1 MSAFSPGQRIH
12 DRFTLR
18 ELIGRGGMAEV
29 WRATDGVLGRPVAVK
44 ALDSSLAADPT
55 LWQATL
61 REARA
66 IARIA
71 HPNVA
76 QVHDYG
82 EVPTPS
88 GHVPYLVMEYVEGVT
103 LAERLR
109 SGPLPP
115 AEAATIAAQVAAGLA
130 EAHRLG
136 VVHRDVKPG
145 NIMLTPAGV
154 KILDF
159 GIATLAH
166 GPDSDGGRLI
176 GTPTY
181 AAPERMQRGG
191 ATTPA
196 GDVYSLG
203 VVLYEMLT
211 GRPPRAYADW
221 QQALAIPIADV
232 APIDRP
238 GVPPKL
244 AALTMACLSADPNR
258 RPAASAL
265 AGSLSAGATAA
276 GPIPGTYAAGVA
288 RPAPASPPTMVAAL
302 PPEPARRSRLL
313 PAFLIT
319 GGALAILLAIMLI
332 YSFSDRSPK
341 GPPQGAGT
349 PTTATTSAGEPS
361 PSPSTEES
369 KAPEDLL
376 DEIAAVVESAGLPN
390 NRARDL
396 NRRIDDIREKLDE
409 EPEEAGGK
417 IDDLRKK
424 VTDFAE
430 DGQLDTATAERL
442 ITLIDQL
449 ANSL

>member
-18 ELIGRGGMAEV
+18 ELIGRGGMSEV

-82 EVPTPS
+82 EVPTS
-88 GHVPYLVMEYVEGVT
+88 TGHVPYLVMEFVEGVT
-103 LAERLR
+103 LADRLR

-115 AEAATIAAQVAAGLA
+115 PEAAAIAAQVASGLA

-145 NIMLTPAGV
+145 NIMLTAAGV

-159 GIATLAH
+159 GIATLAN
-166 GPDSDGGRLI
+166 GRDSDGGRLI

-181 AAPERMQRGG
+181 TAPERLRPG
-191 ATTPA
+191 AATPA
-196 GDVYSLG
+196 ADVYSLG

-221 QQALAIPIADV
+221 QETFAAAPAEIP
-232 APIDRP
+232 PIDR
-238 GVPPKL
+238 VPPRL
-244 AALTMACLSADPNR
+244 AALTTACLSADPNR
-258 RPAASAL
+258 RPTASAL
-265 AGSLSAGATAA
+265 AAALPTALGSGPAPTA
-276 GPIPGTYAAGVA
+276 YAAGVA
-288 RPAPASPPTMVAAL
+288 RPTAAPPPTMVAAL
-302 PPEPARRSRLL
+302 PSKPPQRRSRLL
-313 PAFLIT
+313 PAFLLT
-319 GGALAILLAIMLI
+319 GGALAVLLVIMLI
-332 YSFSDRSPK
+332 YSLSDRSATL
-341 GPPQGAGT
+341 PPQG
-349 PTTATTSAGEPS
+349 TATSAAPASTPSDEPS
-361 PSPSTEES
+361 PSPSSAEARS
-369 KAPEDLL
+369 PEDIL
-376 DEIAAVVESAGLPN
+376 DEIAAVVDSAGLPN
-390 NRARDL
+390 SRARDL
-396 NRRIDDIREKLDE
+396 SRRIDDIRKKLDDD
-409 EPEEAGGK
+409 PDEAADKVG
-417 IDDLRKK
+417 DLRKK

-430 DGQLDTATAERL
+430 DGQLDAATAERL
-442 ITLIDQL
+442 TALIDQL
-449 ANSL
+449 ENAL